1 MQLFH
6 EVGNPLPETVHMYC
20 NSQAAIHIAANPV
33 FHERTKHIEKDCHNA
48 RNAVISGRIKTIHV
62 RTHNQLADILTKAL
76 GYPDFVKFL
85 PKLGVLNLHTPTWE
99 GVLENISDK

>member
-20 NSQAAIHIAANPV
+20 NSQAAIHIAANHV
-33 FHERTKHIEKDCHNA
+33 FHERTKRIEKDCHNV
-48 RNAVISGRIKTIHV
+48 RDAVTSGRIKTIHV

-85 PKLGVLNLHTPTWE
+85 SKLDVLNLYTPT
-99 GVLENISDK
+99 